1 MLGLVVVNLV
11 DGDGGVYDGR
21 LNGLLLNDGLDGL
34 RKELVLRKYAA
45 GPRGHTYLV
54 DVVVDMLA
62 CDHWGNRVGLAGGP
76 LNAGV
81 TELSRLLFETGLDG
95 SRITMVVLTLLDG
108 NDVVLVGFR
117 ENLTILDGLDGGM
130 EVVLVHLTVDGGLNF
145 LMTCLLDG
153 LVHDGRG
160 NPLVNGG
167 VMVTRLVPK
176 DGMMSVT
183 VLRDDCIGLR
193 ARADG
198 RWPTD

>member
-1 MLGLVVVNLV
+1 M
-11 DGDGGVYDGR
+11 
-21 LNGLLLNDGLDGL
+21 
-34 RKELVLRKYAA
+34 
-45 GPRGHTYLV
+45 

-62 CDHWGNRVGLAGGP
+62 CNHWGNRVGLAGSP
-76 LNAGV
+76 LNVGV
-81 TELSRLLFETGLDG
+81 TELSSLLFETGLDG

-108 NDVVLVGFR
+108 NDVVVVGFR
-117 ENLTILDGLDGGM
+117 ENLTILDGLDGGV

-183 VLRDDCIGLR
+183 VLRDDCVGR
-193 ARADG
+193 RTRADG
-198 RWPTD
+198 RRTESASHQGMCSKSRSVDGTEDG